1 MENAFTSEN
10 ASFKV
15 WSTLL
20 LLGYIA
26 WLVFLTIRS
35 WSQQK
40 GDRTDFFLAGKSVRL
55 IPSLFTF
62 WATYFSAGAVIGAAG
77 YFYIHGIGNLIF
89 SCCAYIIIGI
99 LTGTAGK
106 RLWKEARQYPDL
118 RSPIQLFLRNY
129 RSPFLECNY
138 SGSGSSTFSVVLA
151 QYPLLRRRNL
161 STYFEHYYRNV

>member
-99 LTGTAGK
+99 LG
-106 RLWKEARQYPDL
+106 P
-118 RSPIQLFLRNY
+118 PI
-129 RSPFLECNY
+129 
-138 SGSGSSTFSVVLA
+138 TFTIHGIGNLISDF
-151 QYPLLRRRNL
+151 LLRLHHKREPQARDSGRKHANIL
-161 STYFEHYYRNV
+161 IFVHPSNSF